1 MHTTSWKGTLMKKE
15 VKEEVNLMTSHKDL
29 SAWQLPSL
37 TKKSALMQIQK
48 DRVSA
53 SIEEVYARI
62 EKHRAS
68 SAQKDKENHEN
79 SN

>member
-1 MHTTSWKGTLMKKE
+1 MKKE

-37 TKKSALMQIQK
+37 TKKSALMQIHK

-53 SIEEVYARI
+53 SIKAVYSRI
-62 EKHRAS
+62 EEHRAS

>member
-1 MHTTSWKGTLMKKE
+1 MKKE

-37 TKKSALMQIQK
+37 TKKSALMQIHK

-53 SIEEVYARI
+53 SIKEVYARI
-62 EKHRAS
+62 ENHRAL
-68 SAQKDKENHEN
+68 SAQKDTENVH
-79 SN
+79 

>member
-1 MHTTSWKGTLMKKE
+1 MKKE

-37 TKKSALMQIQK
+37 TKKSALMQIHK

-53 SIEEVYARI
+53 SIKEVYARI
-62 EKHRAS
+62 ENHRAS
-68 SAQKDKENHEN
+68 SAQKDTENVH
-79 SN
+79 